1 MNTTINAALIGNP
14 NTGKTSLFNLL
25 TGANQK
31 VGNYPGITTEKK
43 TGTFSLKNKTKVN
56 LIDLPGTYS
65 LNTQSIDEKV
75 TLDILLDKSNVN
87 HPSLILVVAEVE
99 NLKKNLLLFTQ
110 IRDLNIPTYLIIN
123 MEDVMKKKN
132 INIEIEKLSQEFN
145 NKVILIST
153 RNKTGINE
161 IYDSIE
167 NISNH
172 SFSKTIDLESLNPE
186 YFKTLKVENEEDLY
200 VNWLKK
206 SNENIENEAEKQKL
220 KKIQHQE
227 TIKRYQ
233 YIQEILNKT
242 YTKKPEEGKEFT
254 SKVDKILT
262 HKVFGFLIY
271 FFILFVI
278 FQAIFDWQEIP
289 KGWIESGMGLLT
301 DFIANTLPE
310 GMFNDMITKGL
321 LAGITGVL
329 IFVPQIA
336 FLFLFLSI
344 LEESGYMSRV
354 VYMMDKVMK
363 PFGMSGKS
371 VVPLLSGNACAIP
384 AIMATRNI
392 ENWKERIITILVTPF
407 STCSARIPVYTIIIG
422 LIIPNENV
430 FGFIGKQALALMLLY
445 LLGFVTAIVSAWILS
460 KIIKYQYKN
469 YFIIELPNYKVPFL
483 RNVVLNVYEKTKSFV
498 VDAGKIIVLLSIVLW
513 FLGSHGYSDAFKNAE
528 SIVKFQNIGLKGLEL
543 EDKIAA
549 HQLENSYLG
558 TMGKVIEPAIKPL
571 GYDWKIGIGLIASFA
586 AREVFVSTLSTIYS
600 INSASEDTETIAQR
614 MKNEIDP
621 ITLKPV
627 YSFATGISILLFY
640 AFAMQCISTIAIV
653 KKETN
658 SWKYT
663 LLQTFFMTG
672 LAYLA
677 AWMAYNFLKP

>member
-1 MNTTINAALIGNP
+1 MNTTINVALIGNP

-75 TLDILLDKSNVN
+75 TLDILLDKSNEN
-87 HPSLILVVAEVE
+87 HPALILVVAEVE

-132 INIEIEKLSQEFN
+132 INIDIEKLSQEFN
-145 NKVILIST
+145 HKVILIST

-167 NISNH
+167 KISNH

-186 YFKTLKVENEEDLY
+186 YFKALKVENEEDLY

-206 SNENIENEAEKQKL
+206 TNENLENEAEKQKL

-271 FFILFVI
+271 IFILFVI

-528 SIVKFQNIGLKGLEL
+528 SIVKSQNIGLKGLEL

-677 AWMAYNFLKP
+677 AWIAYNFLKP

>member
-1 MNTTINAALIGNP
+1 MNNTINVALIGNP

-43 TGTFSLKNKTKVN
+43 TGTFSLKNKTIVN

-87 HPSLILVVAEVE
+87 HPALILVVAEVE

-123 MEDVMKKKN
+123 MEDVMQKKN
-132 INIEIEKLSQEFN
+132 ITIDIEKLSQELN

-153 RNKTGINE
+153 RKKTGITE
-161 IYDSIE
+161 IYESIE
-167 NISNH
+167 NISQNLH
-172 SFSKTIDLESLNPE
+172 SKTIDLEALNPE
-186 YFKTLKVENEEDLY
+186 YFKVLKEENEENLY

-206 SNENIENEAEKQKL
+206 SNESLENEADKL
-220 KKIQHQE
+220 KIKKIQHQE

-233 YIQEILNKT
+233 YIQEVLNKS
-242 YTKKPEEGKEFT
+242 YSKKLEEGKEFT

-262 HKVFGFLIY
+262 HKIFGFLIY
-271 FFILFVI
+271 IFILVVI

-289 KGWIESGMGLLT
+289 KGWIEDGMAFLT
-301 DFIANTLPE
+301 DFIANIIPQ

-329 IFVPQIA
+329 IFIPQIA

-354 VYMMDKVMK
+354 VYMMDRVMK

-430 FGFIGKQALALMLLY
+430 FGFIGKQALVLMLLY
-445 LLGFVTAIVSAWILS
+445 LLGFITAILSAWILS
-460 KIIKYQYKN
+460 KVIKYQYKN

-498 VDAGKIIVLLSIVLW
+498 VDAGKIIVLLSIILW
-513 FLGSHGYSDAFKNAE
+513 FLGSHGYSDQFKNAR
-528 SIVKFQNIGLKGLEL
+528 SIVKSQNIGLKGLEL

-586 AREVFVSTLSTIYS
+586 AREVFVSTMSTIYS
-600 INSASEDTETIAQR
+600 INSASEDTETISQR
-614 MKNEIDP
+614 MKKEKDP
-621 ITLKPV
+621 VTLKPV
-627 YSFATGISILLFY
+627 YNFATGISILLFY

-672 LAYLA
+672 LAYFA

>member
-1 MNTTINAALIGNP
+1 MNTTINVALIGNP

-87 HPSLILVVAEVE
+87 HPSLILVVAEAE

-132 INIEIEKLSQEFN
+132 INIDIEKLSEEFN
-145 NKVILIST
+145 HKVILIST
-153 RNKTGINE
+153 RNKTGIIE

-186 YFKTLKVENEEDLY
+186 YFKALKVENEEDLY

-206 SNENIENEAEKQKL
+206 SNENLENEAEKQKL

-262 HKVFGFLIY
+262 HKIFGFLIY
-271 FFILFVI
+271 IFILFVI

-513 FLGSHGYSDAFKNAE
+513 FLGSHGYSDAFKNAD
-528 SIVKFQNIGLKGLEL
+528 SIVKSQNIGLKALEL

-677 AWMAYNFLKP
+677 AWMVYNFLK

>member
-1 MNTTINAALIGNP
+1 MNTIINVALIGNP

-75 TLDILLDKSNVN
+75 TLDILLDKSNEN
-87 HPSLILVVAEVE
+87 HPALILVVAEVE

-132 INIEIEKLSQEFN
+132 INIDIEKLSQEFN
-145 NKVILIST
+145 HKVILIST

-167 NISNH
+167 KISNH

-186 YFKTLKVENEEDLY
+186 YFKALKVENEEDLY

-206 SNENIENEAEKQKL
+206 TNENLENEAEKQKL

-271 FFILFVI
+271 IFILFVI

-528 SIVKFQNIGLKGLEL
+528 SIVKSQNIGLKGLEL

-677 AWMAYNFLKP
+677 AWIAYNFLKP

>member
-1 MNTTINAALIGNP
+1 MNTIINVALIGNP

-75 TLDILLDKSNVN
+75 TLDILLDKSNEN
-87 HPSLILVVAEVE
+87 HPALILVVAEVE

-132 INIEIEKLSQEFN
+132 INIDIEKLSQEFN
-145 NKVILIST
+145 HKVILIST

-186 YFKTLKVENEEDLY
+186 YFKVLKVENEEDLY

-206 SNENIENEAEKQKL
+206 TNENLENEAEKQKL

-271 FFILFVI
+271 IFILFVI

-445 LLGFVTAIVSAWILS
+445 LLGFVTAIVSAWILT

-528 SIVKFQNIGLKGLEL
+528 SIVKSQNIGLKGLEL

-677 AWMAYNFLKP
+677 AWIAYNFLKP